1 MYGYCQAPLL
11 CLRLSSDYLD
21 VFHYA
26 AQEAHSMS
34 APQAKSPRIILL
46 RFRGWLILYNN
57 EICEQRSTLILGGWT
72 V

>member
-21 VFHYA
+21 VFHYT
-26 AQEAHSMS
+26 AQEAHSMN
-34 APQAKSPRIILL
+34 APQAKSSRII
-46 RFRGWLILYNN
+46 I
-57 EICEQRSTLILGGWT
+57 IK